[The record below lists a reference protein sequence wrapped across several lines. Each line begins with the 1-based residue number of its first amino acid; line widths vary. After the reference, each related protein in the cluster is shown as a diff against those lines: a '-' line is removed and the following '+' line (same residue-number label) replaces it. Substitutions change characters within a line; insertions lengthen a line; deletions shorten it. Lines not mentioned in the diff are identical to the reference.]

1 MDENKNQNS
10 NANLGENVNQNIG
23 DDLKNETIN
32 TVKDVKDTVKNIN
45 FKEEA
50 KNGQSYLSEL
60 CKNPAEKI
68 EDIANDTENRHFKSA
83 ILAIIIWMVIA
94 LIEAI
99 SIYNVSFEY
108 FMKNIFN
115 IILLIITP
123 IISILVL
130 SVLVMIFNKENK
142 KSLNTIITTVTTAK
156 LPVILGDLI
165 GLLYIVSSKSTTI
178 TTPIANFL
186 HVISTI
192 LLFFGI
198 KSLYGTEDNNKSIK
212 EFALVMAGFYIVRFV
227 LTYLNISML

>member
-1 MDENKNQNS
+1 MDENQNQNL
-10 NANLGENVNQNIG
+10 NANSEENANQSIG

-32 TVKDVKDTVKNIN
+32 TVKNVKDTVKNIN

-50 KNGQSYLSEL
+50 KNGQNYLSEL

-68 EDIANDTENRHFKSA
+68 KDIANDTENRHFKTA
-83 ILAIIIWMVIA
+83 ILAIIIWTVIA

-99 SIYNVSFEY
+99 SLYNISFEY
-108 FMKNIFN
+108 FMKNIVDV
-115 IILLIITP
+115 ILTTLTP

-130 SVLVMIFNKENK
+130 SVLVMIFNKGNK
-142 KSLNTIITTVTTAK
+142 KSLNTIITTITTAK

-165 GLLYIVSSKSTTI
+165 GLLYIISSKSITI

-186 HVISTI
+186 GVISTI

-198 KSLYGTEDNNKSIK
+198 KDLYGTEDNNKSIK
-212 EFALVMAGFYIVRFV
+212 EFALVMVGFYVIRFV
-227 LTYLNISML
+227 LTYLNINIL